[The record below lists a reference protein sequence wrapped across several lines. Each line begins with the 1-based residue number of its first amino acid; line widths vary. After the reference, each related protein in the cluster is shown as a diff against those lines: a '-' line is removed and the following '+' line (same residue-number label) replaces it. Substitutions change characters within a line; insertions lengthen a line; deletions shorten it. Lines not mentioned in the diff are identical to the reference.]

1 MTEPEN
7 ARDRVIVRRIR
18 NGDTYEAIGNDC
30 GITRQRVQQI
40 AERYDVSP
48 LRVDE
53 KPLSRSDLLVADL
66 LRSEPRLSYQEVAE
80 HTGLSQRQ
88 VRRIADKAGLAW
100 MRWPVYRR
108 GIQRWD
114 YDEEA
119 DTGCW
124 IWRHGKSAR
133 GHGRLNVGQ
142 GQSEYA
148 HRFAYEQR
156 HGPIPSGTAIIHICG
171 NYSCVNPEHLSMETE
186 SEGAGAMLQQ
196 VANAVA
202 DGVSDGEENVWR
214 DPYDGEPYSTEEMRM
229 IEEARRTGR
238 EGPTYTTEELRELLG
253 LDDDDDD
260 GNLEAEA
267 SQPTGPAGNSTP
279 RPRVTMALVYDFD
292 GTLAAGNMQERQFIP
307 DVGMTPHE
315 FWSEVDHL
323 ASVNQADRILMYMYF
338 MLRKA
343 NEQGVPVRVGDFRER
358 GQGLEFFDGVPE
370 WFGRINYYG
379 KIRGVRI
386 EHYIVSSG
394 NAEIIEGTPVAN
406 LVDRIY
412 ASRFLFDQNGVAVW
426 PALAVNYTTK
436 TQFLFRIN
444 KGAHDLSDDSGINRF
459 VKQEDRPV
467 PFENMVY
474 IGDGETDV
482 PCFRLVKDLGGLSV
496 AVFPPRTRNARQKA
510 QRFVDEGRV
519 HCVAP
524 ADYTR
529 DSQLDRLVQSNIELV
544 ANRAALSK
552 AMVRN

>member
-1 MTEPEN
+1 MPELEN
-7 ARDRVIVRRIR
+7 ARDREIVRRIR
-18 NGDTYEAIGNDC
+18 NGDTYEAIGGDF

-40 AERYDVSP
+40 AERYGVRP

-53 KPLSRSDLLVADL
+53 KPLSEPELAVAQLLET
-66 LRSEPRLSYQEVAE
+66 EPRLSYQEVAGC
-80 HTGLSQRQ
+80 TGRSLRQ
-88 VRRIADKAGLAW
+88 VRRVAEKAGLAW

-108 GIQRWD
+108 GIQLWD
-114 YDEEA
+114 YDEDP

-133 GHGRLNVGQ
+133 GHGRLNIGQ

-148 HRFAYEQR
+148 HRFVYEQQ
-156 HGPIPSGTAIIHICG
+156 HGSIPSGAAIIHVCG
-171 NYSCVNPEHLSMETE
+171 AYSCVNPEHLSLEDGW
-186 SEGAGAMLQQ
+186 EGAGVMFQQ
-196 VANAVA
+196 VVNAAA
-202 DGVSDGEENVWR
+202 DGVADEDEGVWR
-214 DPYDGEPYSTEEMRM
+214 DPYDGEPYSPEERRM
-229 IEEARRTGR
+229 IEEGRRSAR
-238 EGPTYTTEELRELLG
+238 EEPTYTTEELMELLG
-253 LDDDDDD
+253 LDEDDDDE
-260 GNLEAEA
+260 EAQFSRTSGVGER
-267 SQPTGPAGNSTP
+267 PTP
-279 RPRVTMALVYDFD
+279 RRRATLALVYDFD
-292 GTLAAGNMQERQFIP
+292 GTLAPGNMQERQFIP
-307 DVGMTPHE
+307 DVGMTPRE
-315 FWSEVDHL
+315 FWTEVDHL
-323 ASVNQADRILMYMYF
+323 SSANQADKILMYMYF

-343 NEQGVPVRVGDFRER
+343 DERSVPVRVDDFRER
-358 GQGLEFFDGVPE
+358 GQGLEFFDGVLE
-370 WFGRINYYG
+370 WFGRINEYG
-379 KIRGVRI
+379 QSRGVRV

-394 NAEIIEGTPVAN
+394 NAEIIEGTPVAS

-459 VKQEDRPV
+459 VKQDDRPV

-496 AVFPPRTRNARQKA
+496 VVFPPRTKNARRRA

-524 ADYTR
+524 ADYTEN
-529 DSQLDRLVQSNIELV
+529 SPLDRLVKSNIELV
-544 ANRAALSK
+544 ANRETLSRL
-552 AMVRN
+552 VFQS

>member
-1 MTEPEN
+1 MPEPEN

-18 NGDTYEAIGNDC
+18 NGDTYEAIGSEY

-40 AERYDVSP
+40 AEKYDVRP
-48 LRVDE
+48 LMAGE
-53 KPLSRSDLLVADL
+53 KPPSESDLVAADL

-80 HTGLSQRQ
+80 STGLSQRQ
-88 VRRIADKAGLAW
+88 VRRIADRAGLAR

-108 GIQRWD
+108 GIQPWD
-114 YDEEA
+114 YDEDA

-124 IWRHGKSAR
+124 IWRYGKSAQ
-133 GHGRLNVGQ
+133 GHGRLNVGN
-142 GQSEYA
+142 GRSEYA
-148 HRFAYEQR
+148 HRFSYEQQ
-156 HGPIPSGTAIIHICG
+156 HGRFPSGTAITHACG
-171 NYSCVNPEHLSMETE
+171 NNSCVNPEHLSMAPRVMED
-186 SEGAGAMLQQ
+186 
-196 VANAVA
+196 AVA
-202 DGVSDGEENVWR
+202 RQEIDSVVVTRLTGDASREWV
-214 DPYDGEPYSTEEMRM
+214 DPRALELHPPPE
-229 IEEARRTGR
+229 IWEAD
-238 EGPTYTTEELRELLG
+238 EGIRPLLDEPTYATDQHAEGQGLAQSYNNPGSDVIPPAETTG
-253 LDDDDDD
+253 K
-260 GNLEAEA
+260 
-267 SQPTGPAGNSTP
+267 STP
-279 RPRVTMALVYDFD
+279 RRRVTMALVYDFD
-292 GTLAAGNMQERQFIP
+292 GTLAPGNMQERQFIP
-307 DVGMTPHE
+307 DVGMTPPE

-323 ASVNQADRILMYMYF
+323 ASANQADRILMYMYF

-343 NEQGVPVRVGDFRER
+343 DERGVPVRVGDFRER
-358 GQGLEFFDGVPE
+358 GHDLEFFAGMPG
-370 WFGRINYYG
+370 WFGRINDYG
-379 KIRGVRI
+379 KSRGVRI

-444 KGAHDLSDDSGINRF
+444 KGAHDLSDDSVINRF
-459 VKQEDRPV
+459 VKQADRPV

-496 AVFPPRTRNARQKA
+496 VVFPPRTRNARQRA

-524 ADYTR
+524 ADYTE
-529 DSQLDRLVQSNIELV
+529 DSRLDRLVKANIELL
-544 ANRAALSK
+544 ANREALGQ

>member
-1 MTEPEN
+1 MPEPEN
-7 ARDRVIVRRIR
+7 ARDRVILQRIR

-40 AERYDVSP
+40 AEKYDVRP
-48 LRVDE
+48 LRVAE
-53 KPLSRSDLLVADL
+53 KPLSGTDLLVEQL
-66 LRSEPRLSYQEVAE
+66 LRSEPRFSYGEVSE
-80 HTGLSQRQ
+80 HTGVSVRQ
-88 VRRIADKAGLAW
+88 VRRVAEKAELAW
-100 MRWPVYRR
+100 IRWPVYRR
-108 GIQRWD
+108 GIHRWD
-114 YDEEA
+114 YDEVP

-124 IWRHGKSAR
+124 NWRHGKSAQ

-142 GQSEYA
+142 GRSEYA
-148 HRFAYEQR
+148 HRFVYEQH
-156 HGPIPSGTAIIHICG
+156 HGRFPSGTAITHACG
-171 NYSCVNPEHLSMETE
+171 NNSCVNPEHLSMAPRVMED
-186 SEGAGAMLQQ
+186 
-196 VANAVA
+196 AVA
-202 DGVSDGEENVWR
+202 RQEIDSVVVTRLTGDASREWV
-214 DPYDGEPYSTEEMRM
+214 DPRALELHPPPE
-229 IEEARRTGR
+229 IWEAD
-238 EGPTYTTEELRELLG
+238 EGIRPLLDEPTYATDQHAEGQGLAQSYNNPGSDVIPPAETTG
-253 LDDDDDD
+253 K
-260 GNLEAEA
+260 
-267 SQPTGPAGNSTP
+267 STP
-279 RPRVTMALVYDFD
+279 RRRVTMALVYDFD
-292 GTLAAGNMQERQFIP
+292 GTLAPGNMQERQFIP
-307 DVGMTPHE
+307 DVGMTPPE

-323 ASVNQADRILMYMYF
+323 ASANQADRILMYMYF

-343 NEQGVPVRVGDFRER
+343 DERGVPVRVGDFRER
-358 GQGLEFFDGVPE
+358 GHDLEFFAGMPG
-370 WFGRINYYG
+370 WFGRINDYG
-379 KIRGVRI
+379 KSRGVRI

-444 KGAHDLSDDSGINRF
+444 KGAHDLSDDSVINRF
-459 VKQEDRPV
+459 VKQADRPV

-496 AVFPPRTRNARQKA
+496 VVFPPRTRNARQRA

-524 ADYTR
+524 ADYTE
-529 DSQLDRLVQSNIELV
+529 DSRLDRLVKANIELL
-544 ANRAALSK
+544 ANREALGQ

>member
-1 MTEPEN
+1 MLEPAN
-7 ARDRVIVRRIR
+7 ARDRVIVQRIR

-40 AERYDVSP
+40 AERYGVRP

-53 KPLSRSDLLVADL
+53 KPLSGPDLLVADL
-66 LRSEPRLSYQEVAE
+66 LQSEPRLSYAEVSE

-88 VRRIADKAGLAW
+88 VRRIAEKAGLAW

-108 GIQRWD
+108 GIHRWD
-114 YDEEA
+114 YDEDA
-119 DTGCW
+119 DAGCW
-124 IWRHGKSAR
+124 NWRYGKSAQ

-148 HRFAYEQR
+148 HRFAYEQH
-156 HGPIPSGTAIIHICG
+156 HGPITSGAAIIHACG
-171 NYSCVNPEHLSMETE
+171 NYSCVNPEHLSMET
-186 SEGAGAMLQQ
+186 GWQGDGVMLQQ
-196 VANAVA
+196 VAYPVA
-202 DGVSDGEENVWR
+202 DGVSDEVEDEWR
-214 DPYDGEPYSTEEMRM
+214 DPYDGEPHSAEERRM
-229 IEEARRTGR
+229 IEEARRDAPD
-238 EGPTYTTEELRELLG
+238 GPTYTTEELREPLG
-253 LDDDDDD
+253 LDVDDDD
-260 GNLEAEA
+260 LEAQA
-267 SQPTGPAGNSTP
+267 GQPTGPAGKST
-279 RPRVTMALVYDFD
+279 RHQRVTMALVYDFD
-292 GTLAAGNMQERQFIP
+292 GTLAPGNMQERQFIP
-307 DVGMTPHE
+307 DVGMTPQE
-315 FWSEVDHL
+315 FWTEVDHL

-343 NEQGVPVRVGDFRER
+343 DERGVPVRVGDFRER
-358 GQGLEFFDGVPE
+358 GHDLEFFAGMPG
-370 WFGRINYYG
+370 WFGRINDYG
-379 KIRGVRI
+379 KSRGVRI

-459 VKQEDRPV
+459 VKQADRPV

-496 AVFPPRTRNARQKA
+496 AVFSPRTKNARQKA

-524 ADYTR
+524 ADYTE
-529 DSQLDRLVQSNIELV
+529 DSRLDRLVKANVELL
-544 ANRAALSK
+544 ANRDALGQ